1 MEKPAASMSPPVP
14 DTSTV
19 TSDAAT
25 PLTLTLDWERFQEE
39 VASAHPNIA
48 PFLEMGRLA
57 GIEGNVVTIGFAK
70 QATVARA
77 MIEKEDNLRMVAAL
91 YRQLNGQPVRLR
103 VVELAD
109 DAPPGLTMAQVR
121 AAKEQE
127 QRLILFQQARANPL
141 VKQALEIFGGDLAEV
156 RQVSPQKEGG
166 E

>member
-1 MEKPAASMSPPVP
+1 MA
-14 DTSTV
+14 
-19 TSDAAT
+19 SDAAT
-25 PLTLTLDWERFQEE
+25 SPTFTLDWERFQEE

-48 PFLEMGRLA
+48 PFLEMGRLG
-57 GIEGNVVTIGFAK
+57 GIEGNLVTIGFSK

-77 MIEKEDNLRMVAAL
+77 MLEKEDNLRMVAAL
-91 YRQLNGQPVRLR
+91 CRHLSGQAVRLR

-127 QRLILFQQARANPL
+127 QRLVLFQQARLNPL
-141 VKQALEIFGGDLAEV
+141 VKQALDIFGGDLAEV
-156 RQVSPQKEGG
+156 RQVSSQKEGG